1 MSLLTAARASFQ
13 ATLASAGAPVA
24 TYVSPLRRLL
34 TLGRWAGL
42 ALLLVWALSCFVAL
56 RSVDE
61 ATRVIGHDTAP
72 SITAAE
78 RIRSLLSDAN
88 RNLALMTLLYEPD
101 SGPFSSAFRADIAD
115 AEALLVEAAQNITYG
130 DAEKTPIT
138 TIMQGLA
145 EYERQVG
152 RARMAGS
159 GPAAIKAEGLMRN
172 SILPATE
179 ALDKANYDHLD
190 AQYESFLSSKFGLN
204 LLTWASSLAALACL
218 AWLQWR
224 IANYAR
230 RRVNPGLA
238 LATLVV
244 AIFSGYAALASLSA
258 SADLKTA
265 KVDAFDSIYAL
276 TTLLAVANDAGAADG
291 FWLVAN
297 DVPAARTRYNDL
309 FQTMTN
315 AIVGVD
321 TKTALAN
328 TAENIEF
335 PGLLGKEL
343 ANITFVGER
352 EAAVAA
358 LKAWGDYRTAAVK
371 PRQLTDAGRL
381 EEAAEIAGGGKPGQ
395 VNWAFGVFQ
404 REVELTIKINQDAFD
419 AAIASSEASVNGFAY
434 GALLVA
440 WLVASAAVWLG
451 VGQRLRDYEF

>member
-13 ATLASAGAPVA
+13 ATLASAGAPLT

-34 TLGRWAGL
+34 TLGRWTGL
-42 ALLLVWALSCFVAL
+42 AVLLAWALSCFVAL

-179 ALDKANYDHLD
+179 ELFERGIKLHRERPDKEWSLTDCISFVVMQDEQLIEAL
-190 AQYESFLSSKFGLN
+190 
-204 LLTWASSLAALACL
+204 
-218 AWLQWR
+218 
-224 IANYAR
+224 
-230 RRVNPGLA
+230 P
-238 LATLVV
+238 
-244 AIFSGYAALASLSA
+244 
-258 SADLKTA
+258 ADRHFEQAGFKP
-265 KVDAFDSIYAL
+265 
-276 TTLLAVANDAGAADG
+276 LLA
-291 FWLVAN
+291 
-297 DVPAARTRYNDL
+297 
-309 FQTMTN
+309 
-315 AIVGVD
+315 
-321 TKTALAN
+321 
-328 TAENIEF
+328 
-335 PGLLGKEL
+335 
-343 ANITFVGER
+343 
-352 EAAVAA
+352 
-358 LKAWGDYRTAAVK
+358 
-371 PRQLTDAGRL
+371 
-381 EEAAEIAGGGKPGQ
+381 
-395 VNWAFGVFQ
+395 
-404 REVELTIKINQDAFD
+404 
-419 AAIASSEASVNGFAY
+419 
-434 GALLVA
+434 
-440 WLVASAAVWLG
+440 
-451 VGQRLRDYEF
+451 